1 MHMCGRGGTAAIA
14 SSNKLLPPHIYGTHA
29 RTQVHPRPLS
39 LSLILLINLQREE
52 QGINVRVPRGMNE
65 DYFAS
70 LEYIR
75 RGTEFRLIP
84 WFNPLVN

>member
-1 MHMCGRGGTAAIA
+1 VATHEYIP
-14 SSNKLLPPHIYGTHA
+14 SIYNMARTHA
-29 RTQVHPRPLS
+29 GPSPSS
-39 LSLILLINLQREE
+39 LSPFLLINLQREE

-75 RGTEFRLIP
+75 RGMEFRLIP